1 MSVPNNVIQS
11 QNIVLNQVPFTHAI
25 MTNVNANNG
34 IAVATHTNATNVDQT
49 VNEPKPVMVESI
61 PIANANVIGV
71 PQSNVTVQS
80 SVSSTP
86 SKPALQNSTNISNSI
101 LNSDQILPK
110 QRLLDLVREI
120 DITVNLEDEVEE
132 ILLSYV
138 DEFVERCISG
148 ASLIAKNRDVKTIE
162 VKDVQMFLNRNYN
175 MWTPGFGTDEL
186 RPYKRSAMTDAHKQR
201 NAIIRKTVKKN

>member
-1 MSVPNNVIQS
+1 MSVQNNVIQS
-11 QNIVLNQVPFTHAI
+11 QNIVINPVPFSHAI
-25 MTNVNANNG
+25 MTNVSANNG
-34 IAVATHTNATNVDQT
+34 IPVTNTTNIEQTGNEVKTGVMMDTVPLANPNIIGVQQTNVT
-49 VNEPKPVMVESI
+49 TSSSTAPKPTI
-61 PIANANVIGV
+61 
-71 PQSNVTVQS
+71 
-80 SVSSTP
+80 
-86 SKPALQNSTNISNSI
+86 QNSTTISNNA

-110 QRLLDLVREI
+110 HRLLDLVREI
-120 DITVNLEDEVEE
+120 DSTVNLEDEVEE

-186 RPYKRSAMTDAHKQR
+186 RPYKRSAITDAHKQR
-201 NAIIRKTVKKN
+201 SALIRRTLKKN